1 MPIGGLLGS
10 RPIQTLLAPG
20 DAYHST
26 AAVLTAVDAI
36 ASTCAA
42 SIEVSSVGTAG
53 EWPLKLV
60 KLGAD
65 APSKRRVLLTFGMHG
80 REYQSAEIGLALI
93 TELCSGSER
102 SQALLSRV
110 AFAVFPLLNPVG
122 RSRTDA
128 EYAAGNQLGNQQCA
142 DRRKNG
148 RLVDINRNFPVGHKD
163 LLADWASYVGPEAC
177 SSNHEFAEDYRGE
190 APLSEVESQ
199 AVDRVAA
206 EWKPLMYIDIHTGAT
221 AMYRPWNYATNAPIG
236 GDRSHAFLQHIA
248 ETVDWGGRPA
258 VGGTKWMPSY
268 GVGSVTGTDPYKA
281 AGTAADFLYATH
293 AVNYSF
299 IFETP

>member
-1 MPIGGLLGS
+1 MGAASQSAGRHLVMARDARHRQSTIGKSVAFTSSPPAAQMPIGGLLGS

-26 AAVLTAVDAI
+26 AAVLSSVDAI

-80 REYQSAEIGLALI
+80 REYQSAEIGLALL

-102 SQALLSRV
+102 SNALLSRV

-128 EYAAGNQLGNQQCA
+128 EYSTDTPQLSNQQCA

-148 RLVDINRNFPVGHKD
+148 RLVDINRNFRVGHPD
-163 LLADWASYVGPEAC
+163 LLADWAGS
-177 SSNHEFAEDYRGE
+177 D
-190 APLSEVESQ
+190 
-199 AVDRVAA
+199 AA
-206 EWKPLMYIDIHTGAT
+206 SKPTHTPHDVSANT
-221 AMYRPWNYATNAPIG
+221 LP
-236 GDRSHAFLQHIA
+236 
-248 ETVDWGGRPA
+248 PA
-258 VGGTKWMPSY
+258 VTSSATWLPSA
-268 GVGSVTGTDPYKA
+268 TDPTSSSPQRWNRLKRWSRTRA
-281 AGTAADFLYATH
+281 RAPPPSARSSRERRSRSMPRDERGVEKSA
-293 AVNYSF
+293 
-299 IFETP
+299 PP